1 LPRLRHP
8 RRPLSSPLR
17 GLVVLVASAVPAA
30 GGLLAAP
37 LPGGGRVRGPATRI
51 RASLRASVAEGM
63 VTELISACA
72 GATVLTGWALHLNS
86 TPLEIGLLGA
96 LPFLAQLAQVPAAWL
111 TALAGRRRVALVA
124 VSASRQALLPLA
136 ILPFLPVSAATQRA
150 VLLAVA
156 AAIAL
161 LGVVGNNAWVAW
173 MGELVPERIR
183 GRYFGRRTALC
194 TLAGTLAGLVSA
206 QLLDRGARAGATGP
220 VLALLALAGCAAG
233 AATTWL
239 MLRQHEP
246 AAPPPARPCLSAVIR
261 PLRDPAARGLLVY
274 QLAWNAA
281 VGLGGAYFAYHLLG
295 NLKVG
300 FTVVALHAAAGAV
313 VRILSAPLWGRAIDR
328 LGARPVLAACSFL
341 VAVLPALWL
350 FVTPSRLW
358 PIAVDAV
365 IGGAAWGGHGLA
377 AFAVPL
383 AVAPRRERCFYLAAF
398 SMAGGVAW
406 VLATVAGGA
415 IVGRLP
421 ARFEAFGA
429 PAYAVHVVFAVSALG
444 RLGAATLA
452 LRIAERGAGSLGELH
467 QLARG
472 AVVGAV
478 AEVRVRAEAGLR
490 R

>member
-1 LPRLRHP
+1 MPRVLRP
-8 RRPLSSPLR
+8 FRPISAPIR
-17 GLVVLVASAVPAA
+17 AVVLLAASAMPAA

-37 LPGGGRVRGPATRI
+37 LPGGGRTGGPATRL

-63 VTELISACA
+63 VTELITACA
-72 GATVLTGWALHLNS
+72 GATVLTGWALHLAA
-86 TPLEIGLLGA
+86 TPLEIGFLGA

-111 TALAGRRRVALVA
+111 TALAGRRRVAVVA
-124 VSASRQALLPLA
+124 IAISRQALLPLA
-136 ILPFLPVSAATQRA
+136 ILPFLPVSATTQRA

-156 AAIAL
+156 ATTAL

-206 QLLDRGARAGATGP
+206 QLLDRGARAGSTGP
-220 VLALLALAGCAAG
+220 VLALLALAACAAG

-239 MLRQHEP
+239 MIRQHEP
-246 AAPPPARPCLSAVIR
+246 SGPPPARPCLSAVIR

-295 NLKVG
+295 NLRVG
-300 FTVVALHAAAGAV
+300 FTVVALHAATGAV
-313 VRILSAPLWGRAIDR
+313 VRMVSAPLWGRAIDR

-341 VAVLPALWL
+341 VALLPALWL

-358 PIAVDAV
+358 PIAMDAV

-377 AFAVPL
+377 AFAEPL
-383 AVAPRRERCFYLAAF
+383 AVAPRRERSFYLAAF

-421 ARFEAFGA
+421 ARFEAFGT
-429 PAYAVHVVFAVSALG
+429 PAYAVHVVFAISALA
-444 RLGAATLA
+444 RFGAATLA

-467 QLARG
+467 QLACG
-472 AVVGAV
+472 AVVGAM
-478 AEVRVRAEAGLR
+478 AEVRVRAGPGPR
-490 R
+490 G